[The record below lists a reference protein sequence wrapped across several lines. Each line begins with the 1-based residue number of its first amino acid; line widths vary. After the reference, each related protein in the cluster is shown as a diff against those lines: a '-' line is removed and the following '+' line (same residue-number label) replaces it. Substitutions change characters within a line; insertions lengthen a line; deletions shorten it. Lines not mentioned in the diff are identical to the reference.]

1 MAHSSTRTFVLIPG
15 AWHGAWVWT
24 PVAGRLRAAGHRT
37 VSLTLPGLDGDR
49 DPAGIRLEDAV
60 DFVVAEVER
69 RDLGDVTLVAHS
81 WGGYPMTGA
90 AHRLKDRL
98 SKIVYYNAMVPA
110 RGVSARDE
118 LAGNG
123 PAAARDTAIR
133 STPAAWLPPLDVV
146 KKTLIQDEPE
156 PVQRLL
162 WELLQPQPAQYG
174 VGSLDLPDVTT
185 LGVPLAYV
193 LSENDRGLGRPGAG
207 TDFARRLGVAPVL
220 VPGTHE
226 SLLTHPDELAH
237 ALLEP

>member
-1 MAHSSTRTFVLIPG
+1 MAHSPTTTFVLIPG
-15 AWHGAWVWT
+15 AWHGAWAWT

-49 DPAGIRLEDAV
+49 DPAGLRLEDAV
-60 DFVVAEVER
+60 DFVVAEIER

-90 AHRLKDRL
+90 AHRLKERL

-133 STPAAWLPPLDVV
+133 STPAAWLPPLDIVQ
-146 KKTLIQDEPE
+146 KTLIQDEPE

-185 LGVPLAYV
+185 LGVPLAYI

-207 TDFARRLGVAPVL
+207 ADFARRLGVDPVL

-226 SLLTHPDELAH
+226 SLLTHPGELAQ
-237 ALLEP
+237 ALLGP